1 MESGNVMCLPM
12 GIAIILYKSSN
23 KDSDPN
29 KGGEADNIPSS
40 AAKLKLKSNGM
51 TDTER
56 VKARAERFSMSNK
69 AVDEKK
75 ASRAQRFGIS
85 NTAEKSAKDS
95 EVLARRAERF
105 GMNKLKLENKEKIDK
120 RILKYGKIEA
130 PKHEQKTAT
139 ASREKKFQ
147 RAPPRN
153 KKFSRTPTRNKKFSG
168 TPSRHKKFFNK
179 NRKNKQRNNQ
189 KFRRRN

>member
-51 TDTER
+51 TDAER

-69 AVDEKK
+69 TVDEKK
-75 ASRAQRFGIS
+75 ASRAQRCGTS

-95 EVLARRAERF
+95 EVLARSCR
-105 GMNKLKLENKEKIDK
+105 KICYPIKEKEVSYVVCVALRQLI
-120 RILKYGKIEA
+120 
-130 PKHEQKTAT
+130 AT
-139 ASREKKFQ
+139 S
-147 RAPPRN
+147 
-153 KKFSRTPTRNKKFSG
+153 
-168 TPSRHKKFFNK
+168 
-179 NRKNKQRNNQ
+179 
-189 KFRRRN
+189 